1 MKSHMRISLVL
12 IREKE
17 QMHPLHNN
25 DHSICMATKYLTQS
39 EDKIEM
45 ET

>member
-1 MKSHMRISLVL
+1 MKSHMRIIFIL
-12 IREKE
+12 ICEKE

-25 DHSICMATKYLTQS
+25 DHSICMATKYLIQS